1 MEFLKKWFSN
11 PKNVRIATIAFLTI
25 VFSIIAFLCV
35 NLFLFYK
42 KEVKSD
48 GVDLIYEFGP
58 NTIPLTFDS
67 SIVSDISEQFLSYG
81 VSYGIDVSEWQ
92 GGIDWEKV
100 RATGI
105 SFAMIRCGFRQTHG
119 NEVIEDGQFRQNIEG
134 ATKAGLRVGVYFFG
148 TAKNREE
155 ALEEAEFTVNLI
167 KDYNLSYPVV
177 YDIESFDEGRLSR
190 VSYSTITD
198 NILTF
203 TETVGSYGYETMVY
217 SYHDALSYMLDT
229 GKLEGKLIWLA
240 HWGERTNYKGNYNMW
255 QYTST
260 GRVDGIIGNVDLNV
274 SYFTYVNS
282 ENEIVP
288 NPKYVSPPSL
298 YFNNVEETVKT
309 VRTTTMRTGPTTDM
323 PNKLGTIPRGTV
335 LTRTGIS
342 DNYSLVYYNGRMV
355 YVLNGDLIKVTS

>member
-1 MEFLKKWFSN
+1 MDNIKKLFSN
-11 PKNVRIATIAFLTI
+11 PRNVRIITIGFLII
-25 VFSIIAFLCV
+25 VFSIIAFLCI

-42 KEVKSD
+42 KEIKNP
-48 GVDLIYEFGP
+48 GVELIYEFGP
-58 NTIPLTFDS
+58 NTIPLKFDD

-92 GGIDWEKV
+92 GGINWEKV

-119 NEVIEDGQFRQNIEG
+119 NEVLEDGQFKDNIEG
-134 ATKAGLRVGVYFFG
+134 AIAAGLRVGVYFFG
-148 TAKNREE
+148 TAKNQQE
-155 ALEEAEFTVNLI
+155 AIEEAEFTVNLI

-177 YDIESFDEGRLSR
+177 YDIESFDEGRLAR

-198 NILTF
+198 NILAF

-217 SYHDALSYMLDT
+217 SYHNALSYMLDT
-229 GKLEGKLIWLA
+229 GKLDGKLIWLA
-240 HWGERTNYKGNYNMW
+240 HWVDKTDYKGNYNMW

-274 SYFTYVNS
+274 SYFTYVDD
-282 ENEIVP
+282 EQKIVP
-288 NPKYVSPPSL
+288 NPNYVSTPEVAFTST
-298 YFNNVEETVKT
+298 NEKVKT
-309 VRTTTMRTGPTTDM
+309 VRATTMRNGPTSGM

-335 LTRTGIS
+335 MTRTGIS
-342 DNYSLVYYNGRMV
+342 EKFSLVDYNGRAV
-355 YVLNGDLIKVTS
+355 YVLNSDLVATTS